1 MLSISICPDCVT
13 STGICLFLYGEV
25 SVWFALSNVCVYTN
39 WLRGHTY
46 WSSSGSVHVIHCSQ
60 TYMDLSVKPLNLN
73 KCVLFEYHYKD
84 LAGLFIKCAVL
95 YNTSS
100 VGSDSW
106 YIIHPTELLNSL
118 SLSSYHE
125 SLLIYACKQSTKLS
139 VASSAS
145 FSCFT
150 SQIFGVCPF
159 VYDLIN
165 VILLLNLSN

>member
-1 MLSISICPDCVT
+1 MKLKWQCSRDT
-13 STGICLFLYGEV
+13 LF
-25 SVWFALSNVCVYTN
+25 
-39 WLRGHTY
+39 
-46 WSSSGSVHVIHCSQ
+46 SQ
-60 TYMDLSVKPLNLN
+60 TYMDLSLKPLNLN

-100 VGSDSW
+100 VGSDYG
-106 YIIHPTELLNSL
+106 YIIHPTEVLNSL
-118 SLSSYHE
+118 SVSSYHE
-125 SLLIYACKQSTKLS
+125 SLLIYATRLS